1 MKITRDGKEYELTQA
16 ELWTAFNEQQHLN
29 DISNIDLNVEN
40 YLSEEDMKT
49 IGNLKEFYDDAAYAL
64 RSNIDEL
71 GMEFDVAL
79 ARAIEDTKA
88 DYDYIGGNCNG

>member
-1 MKITRDGKEYELTQA
+1 MKITRDGKEYELTRA
-16 ELWTAFNEQQHLN
+16 ELWAAFDEQQHLN

-64 RSNIDEL
+64 RSNIDDL
-71 GMEFDVAL
+71 DMEFDIAL

-88 DYDYIGGNCNG
+88 DYIGGNCNG